1 MITLEC
7 SYGKKIGLPEYS
19 SHQFNL
25 TLRTEIADLANVQ
38 NESIRLYNLL
48 QQSVDAALQRPGF
61 MPGGNGAHSNA
72 NGHNDS
78 WGCSPKQRELILKIV
93 EEQHLDKS
101 QVEKLA
107 QDRFGKAV
115 KALNKLEAS
124 GLIEELMPRRGA
136 TNGRAGG
143 R

>member
-61 MPGGNGAHSNA
+61 MPGGNGAHTTV

-107 QDRFGKAV
+107 Q
-115 KALNKLEAS
+115 
-124 GLIEELMPRRGA
+124 
-136 TNGRAGG
+136 
-143 R
+143 